1 MSLLVTGLSVIE
13 DGALRDWPHRKAPVS
28 LREQFAVAEDQ
39 LPEVMADLRGRAEV
53 EEIVVLSTCHR
64 VELYAAHDAPSVEL
78 AEMLKRSLA
87 VNRNFCE
94 GLGSRILRDRTCPR
108 CGFAARRNFCGG
120 LGAEVY
126 TLMGRRGIRHLFR
139 VASGLDSEIIGETEI
154 LGQMKRAYQIAL
166 QHRHTGKRLN
176 KAFQKAFQAA
186 KQCRSET
193 KIQQGAKSVAAAAV
207 ELAEK
212 SIFDGLRNHRV
223 LVLGAGDTS
232 KKTARAL
239 LSRGAGSVLVSN
251 RSYDKAAHLAR
262 ELGERARPVRFEEW
276 GAEFSEIDIVISSTA
291 AKEPILSRDHLVE
304 LLKNRP
310 ARPLLLIDI
319 AVPRDIDE
327 KAGFLDNVYL
337 YNVDDLQ
344 KIVNEYR
351 KRQQK
356 EIARCEEI
364 IGKRVDEFVDGLS
377 PSLFPS
383 KRKPALGSE
392 G

>member
-13 DGALRDWPHRKAPVS
+13 DGALRNWPHRKAPVS
-28 LREQFAVAEDQ
+28 LREQFAVAEEQ
-39 LPEVMADLRGRAEV
+39 LPGVMADLRGRANV

-64 VELYAAHDAPSVEL
+64 VELYAAHDELSVEL
-78 AEMLKRSLA
+78 AETLKRSLA
-87 VNRNFCE
+87 VN
-94 GLGSRILRDRTCPR
+94 
-108 CGFAARRNFCGG
+108 RNFCGG

-126 TLMGRRGIRHLFR
+126 TLMGRQGVRHLFR

-166 QHRHTGKRLN
+166 QHRHTGRRLN

-212 SIFDGLRNHRV
+212 SIFDGLGNHRV

-232 KKTARAL
+232 EKTARAL
-239 LSRGAGSVLVSN
+239 LSRGVGSVLVSN
-251 RSYDKAAHLAR
+251 RSYHKASHLAR

-276 GAEFSEIDIVISSTA
+276 VVEFPGIDIVISSTA
-291 AKEPILSRDHLVE
+291 AKEPILTRDHLVA
-304 LLKNRP
+304 LLKNRT

-351 KRQQK
+351 KQQQK
-356 EIARCEEI
+356 EVARCEEI

-377 PSLFPS
+377 PGPFPS
-383 KRKPALGSE
+383 KRKSALGRE

>member
-1 MSLLVTGLSVIE
+1 MSLLVIGCSVIE
-13 DGALRDWPHRKAPVS
+13 DDTLRDWPHKKASVS
-28 LREQFAVAEDQ
+28 LREQFAVTEDQ
-39 LPEVMADLRGRAEV
+39 LPEVMTDLRSRAQV

-64 VELYAAHDAPSVEL
+64 VELYAAHEAPSMEL
-78 AEMLKRSLA
+78 AETLKRSLA

-94 GLGSRILRDRTCPR
+94 GLGSRILRDWACPR
-108 CGFAARRNFCGG
+108 CGFAANQNFCGG

-126 TLMGRRGIRHLFR
+126 TLMGRQGIQHLFR
-139 VASGLDSEIIGETEI
+139 VASGLDSEMIGETEI

-166 QHRHTGKRLN
+166 RHRHTGKRLN

-212 SIFDGLRNHRV
+212 SIFDGLGNHRV

-232 KKTARAL
+232 EKTARAL

-251 RSYDKAAHLAR
+251 RSYDKAEHLAR

-276 GAEFSEIDIVISSTA
+276 GAEFPKIDIVISSTA
-291 AKEPILSRDHLVE
+291 AKETILSRSHLVE

-344 KIVNEYR
+344 RIVNEYR
-351 KRQQK
+351 KQQQK
-356 EIARCEEI
+356 EMARCEEI
-364 IGKRVDEFVDGLS
+364 IGKRVDEFVDRLS
-377 PSLFPS
+377 PSPFPS
-383 KRKPALGSE
+383 KRKPALGRE